1 MKIST
6 TYNLYSGIQE
16 CQNNNTHPHVSDIFI
31 KSEELEDIK
40 IIKRT
45 RSNQFLTIRPPHTEL
60 CKHPQTAI

>member
-6 TYNLYSGIQE
+6 TYNLYSSIQE

-31 KSEELEDIK
+31 TSEELEDLK

-60 CKHPQTAI
+60 CEHPRTAI